1 MKLIV
6 GLGNPGRKY
15 ERTRHNV
22 GFVVVGRLVSR
33 FGDGRSRRAFQG
45 EVFDAEIKGEAA
57 SERVLLLCPHTL
69 MNASGRSVREAV
81 DFYRIE
87 LSNLLVISDDLN
99 LPLGKLRIRAKGSF
113 GGQKGLSD
121 IIRHLGTDAFARL
134 RVGIGSPPEGF
145 DSADYVL
152 SRFIA
157 EEIPMIDEAVVRAA
171 DAAADWV
178 KRGIE
183 YCMNQYNT

>member
-22 GFVVVGRLVSR
+22 GFAVVERLVSR
-33 FGDGRSRRAFQG
+33 FGGVRSRRAFGG
-45 EVFDAEIKGEAA
+45 EVFDAEINSDAA

-87 LSNLLVISDDLN
+87 LADLLVISDDLN
-99 LPLGKLRIRAKGSF
+99 LPLGKLRMRAKGSF
-113 GGQKGLSD
+113 GGQKGLAD

-134 RVGIGSPPEGF
+134 RVGIDRPPEGF
-145 DSADYVL
+145 DAADYVL
-152 SRFIA
+152 SRFRS
-157 EEIPMIDEAVVRAA
+157 EEIPIIEDAVARAA

-178 KRGIE
+178 TRGVE
-183 YCMNQYNT
+183 YCMNEYNK